1 MHGSEARAALNHVGK
16 PIAAELTQ
24 LTSVDA
30 LLDAVVAEALVAD
43 VVLAEA

>member
-1 MHGSEARAALNHVGK
+1 MHGGDAHAALNHVGN

-30 LLDAVVAEALVAD
+30 LLDAVVAEALV
-43 VVLAEA
+43 VEVTFAEA

>member
-1 MHGSEARAALNHVGK
+1 MHGSGGRTALKASAK